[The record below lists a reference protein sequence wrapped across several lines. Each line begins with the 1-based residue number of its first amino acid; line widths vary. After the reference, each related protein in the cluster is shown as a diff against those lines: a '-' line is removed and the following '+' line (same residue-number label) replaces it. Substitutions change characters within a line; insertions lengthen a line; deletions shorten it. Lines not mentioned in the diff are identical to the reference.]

1 LGGALILLKGEK
13 MTRTQ
18 SYFKGTVKTHYVD
31 STPWW
36 PEKEEASPDAP
47 NILYI
52 LLDDT
57 GYSDIGCY
65 GSLIDTPNIDRL
77 AENGLRYRDFHVN
90 AMCSPTRA
98 SLMSGCNHHTA
109 GMGYLA
115 NYDLGF
121 PNYRGRVD
129 PKYGFIS
136 ETLVEKGYNTFVLGK
151 WHLIN
156 DSDCTGAGPFND
168 WPLSRGFN
176 KFYGFHS
183 ACTSQFYPELVC
195 GNEFVDPPKTPDEGY
210 HLSEDITDRA
220 IRYIGDLKSNDPDKP
235 FFCYLSYGAMHSP
248 HHAPKEY
255 IDRYKGAFDE
265 GWDKYREK
273 VFEKQKAL
281 GIIPDHAVLTDRD
294 RFIEYWDSYSEKD
307 KKVLARYMEVYA
319 GFMTHTDDQIGRVV
333 DYLKRIGQYDNTM
346 IVFLADNGASAEGT
360 PYGLKNTYYHF
371 LTEKFPGPV
380 SEDELEDI
388 GSEHACS
395 HYPIGWAHASN
406 TPLKLYK
413 SWAHNGGVK
422 VPLIISYPDRIKDKG
437 TIRTQYHHVI
447 DLYKTVLD
455 ICDIDEPDVI
465 KGVPQ
470 APKHGVSMT
479 YTFDAP
485 EEKSRRHVQ
494 YYEMLG
500 NRGVWADGWKAVCDH
515 VANPTFDFSLDKWEL
530 YHTET
535 DFCEADNL
543 AEKYPEKLKEMV
555 ELWWHEAGKYNV
567 LPMLESHMKKQ
578 EGFHS
583 KAILKFPPQKPRP
596 ERTIYPEYFGGTGV
610 RLPFNSFN
618 LRVFA
623 EYRKSDEGVLV
634 SCGDNQGGFA
644 LYIQDNRL
652 MVHSNWLDFEHTGTV
667 SDIEI
672 PEGEIEL
679 AFDYKTDTSAPS
691 KGMIFINS
699 KSCGEF
705 LFGEHGINSGA
716 LCVGRFPYV
725 SITGDMREKRNFRY
739 TNSIDRVELETR
751 PLDDMDKTL
760 ELEKEARIE

>member
-1 LGGALILLKGEK
+1 

-18 SYFKGTVKTHYVD
+18 NCFKGTVKTHYTD

-36 PEKEEASPDAP
+36 PEKETAPEGAP

-65 GSLIDTPNIDRL
+65 GSLVDTPNIDKL
-77 AENGLRYRDFHVN
+77 AEEGLRYRDFHVN

-98 SLMSGCNHHTA
+98 SLMSGCNHHSA
-109 GMGYLA
+109 GMGYLG

-121 PNYRGRVD
+121 PGYRGRVD
-129 PKYGFIS
+129 PEYGFIS
-136 ETLVEKGYNTFVLGK
+136 ETLVEKGFSTFVLGK

-156 DSDCTGAGPFND
+156 DSDCSAAGPFNH
-168 WPLSRGFN
+168 WPSGKGFN
-176 KFYGFHS
+176 KFYGFLG
-183 ACTSQFYPELVC
+183 ACTSQYYPELVC
-195 GNEFVDPPKTPDEGY
+195 GNEFVDQPKTPDEGY
-210 HLSEDITDRA
+210 HISEDITDRA

-235 FFCYLSYGAMHSP
+235 FFCYLSFGAMHSP

-273 VFEKQKAL
+273 VFEKQRKL
-281 GIIPDHAVLTDRD
+281 GIIPEHAVLTEND
-294 RFIEYWDSYSEKD
+294 RFVEKWDSYSDTE

-319 GFMTHTDDQIGRVV
+319 GFLTHTDDQIGRVV
-333 DYLKRIGQYDNTM
+333 SYLKKTGQYNNTM

-360 PYGLKNTYYHF
+360 PYGLKHTYYHF

-380 SEDELEDI
+380 SEGELEDL
-388 GSEHACS
+388 GSEYASS
-395 HYPIGWAHASN
+395 HYPIGWAHAGN
-406 TPLKLYK
+406 TPLRLYK

-437 TIRTQYHHVI
+437 SIRAQYHHVV

-455 ICDIDEPDVI
+455 VCNIEEPDFI

-470 APKHGVSMT
+470 KPKHGVSMA
-479 YTFDAP
+479 YTFDTP
-485 EEKSRRHVQ
+485 DEKSRRHVQ
-494 YYEMLG
+494 YYELLG
-500 NRGVWADGWKAVCDH
+500 NRGIWADGWKAVCDH
-515 VANPTFDFSLDKWEL
+515 VANPTFDFSLDEWEL

-543 AEKYPEKLKEMV
+543 AEKYPEKLREMV
-555 ELWWHEAGKYNV
+555 ELWWHEAEKYGV

-583 KAILKFPPQKPRP
+583 KAILKFPPVKPMP
-596 ERTIYPEYFGGTGV
+596 ERTIYPEYSAGKV
-610 RLPFNSFN
+610 
-618 LRVFA
+618 LRVPSKSFCMSIFA
-623 EYRKSDEGVLV
+623 DYKKGDEGVLV
-634 SCGDNQGGFA
+634 SSGDNQGGFA
-644 LYIQDNRL
+644 VYVQDNL
-652 MVHSNWLDFEHTGTV
+652 LKVHSNWLDLEHTGTV
-667 SDIEI
+667 SDIEL
-672 PEGEIEL
+672 PEGALEVTFKYE
-679 AFDYKTDTSAPS
+679 ADRPGPA
-691 KGMIFINS
+691 KGTILINS
-699 KSCGEF
+699 KACGEF
-705 LFGEHGINSGA
+705 EFGEHGIVSAG

-725 SITGDMREKRNFRY
+725 SITGDMREKRYFKY
-739 TNSIDRVELETR
+739 TNTIDRVVLSTR
-751 PLDDMDKTL
+751 PLDDRDKTL